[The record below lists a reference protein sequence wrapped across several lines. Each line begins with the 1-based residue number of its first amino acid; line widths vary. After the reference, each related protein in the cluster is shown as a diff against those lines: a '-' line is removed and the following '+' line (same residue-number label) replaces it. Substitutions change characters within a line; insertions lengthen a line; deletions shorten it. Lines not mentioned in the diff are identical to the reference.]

1 MLSPIQIE
9 KEENCTRYSKLPF
22 MQKHA
27 EEKTSSIKSFPSC
40 TRIYARKYGT
50 GDKSFRVFT

>member
-1 MLSPIQIE
+1 MK
-9 KEENCTRYSKLPF
+9 KEESCTRHSKLPF